1 MRQLKLMLCLL
12 VLAVFNLTGL
22 QAQEAV
28 TTGGGEASGS
38 GGSVSYTVGQVTYT
52 VHATDNGS
60 LSQGVQQ
67 PYEIYV
73 EVGMEDAAGI
83 DLFCTS
89 YPNPVMDILI
99 LEIGD
104 FENQSLAYQLYNLEG
119 YLIGSKEITG
129 SVTTIFM
136 GDLAP
141 GIYFLKVV
149 KTRHALS
156 QQPTLSHSGQ
166 ISPSNEIKTFKIIK
180 H

>member
-1 MRQLKLMLCLL
+1 MKNSILL
-12 VLAVFNLTGL
+12 STVFLFGLSITGL
-22 QAQEAV
+22 QAQEAL
-28 TTGGGEASGS
+28 TAGGGEASGS
-38 GGSVSYTVGQVTYT
+38 GGSVSYSVGQVTYT
-52 VHATDNGS
+52 MHATDNGS

-104 FENQSLAYQLYNLEG
+104 FKNQSLAYRLYNLEG
-119 YLIGSKEITG
+119 YLIRSKEITG

>member
-1 MRQLKLMLCLL
+1 MYIKTFPLSL
-12 VLAVFNLTGL
+12 VFLICTAITGL

-28 TTGGGEASGS
+28 TAGGGEASGS

-52 VHATDNGS
+52 MHATGNGS

-99 LEIGD
+99 LELR
-104 FENQSLAYQLYNLEG
+104 EYKNQSLAYQLYNLEG
-119 YLIGSKEITG
+119 YQLDSKEIKG
-129 SVTTIFM
+129 NITTIFM
-136 GDLAP
+136 GDHAP
-141 GIYFLKVV
+141 GTYFLKILDNSSF
-149 KTRHALS
+149 RL
-156 QQPTLSHSGQ
+156 
-166 ISPSNEIKTFKIIK
+166 IKTFKIIK

>member
-1 MRQLKLMLCLL
+1 MYIKTFPLSL
-12 VLAVFNLTGL
+12 VFLICTAITGL

-28 TTGGGEASGS
+28 TAGGGEASGS

-52 VHATDNGS
+52 MHATGNGS

-99 LEIGD
+99 LEIRE
-104 FENQSLAYQLYNLEG
+104 FKNRFLAYQLYNLEG
-119 YLIGSKEITG
+119 YMIGSKEITG
-129 SVTTIFM
+129 SVTTISM
-136 GDLAP
+136 VDLP
-141 GIYFLKVV
+141 SGTYFLKI
-149 KTRHALS
+149 LDNSSS
-156 QQPTLSHSGQ
+156 QL
-166 ISPSNEIKTFKIIK
+166 IKTFKIIK